1 MGPLQEGQH
10 LGKNLKFTG
19 SFEQKDCTKDRKKKK
34 DSLKPLFRSI

>member
-19 SFEQKDCTKDRKKKK
+19 SFEQKDCTKDRKKNFFFKK
-34 DSLKPLFRSI
+34 AK